1 MPTIGGMD
9 GSGLYSLVPV
19 PQAAEQ
25 RALVPVSSSL
35 VVDSDWY
42 DDAEPDRFAL
52 LWQGFCKLAWFYL
65 CALAFIRCLLLQ
77 LVELRQ
83 QAGYWR
89 ALHERAV
96 RREAKLA
103 ADIPRLPGELR
114 EVKRPGYGRRV
125 ATAPTTPPPNP
136 SAV

>member
-77 LVELRQ
+77 LVALRQ

-89 ALHERAV
+89 TPLDCAV
-96 RREAKLA
+96 PAVTKLA
-103 ADIPRLPGELR
+103 SHNQQFLKQNTTLKPL
-114 EVKRPGYGRRV
+114 
-125 ATAPTTPPPNP
+125 ATGSP
-136 SAV
+136 